1 MNISKTLSVLSI
13 FVLTAVL
20 VFPGPALAASHDDH
34 LEVILD
40 GMPVGELTEEEKAGI
55 LYLREEEKLARDL
68 YSAFYDKWGLRTFS
82 QISMSEQNHMDSM
95 KLLVDR
101 YGLEDPVIEERGRFS
116 DPKLQQIYDTFLAR
130 GMTSRGEAILV
141 AAMVEEM
148 DIFDFREEQKKTG
161 KPDLL
166 VIYENL
172 ERGSRNHLRAFGR
185 QLKKENLIYKAE
197 YLSQADVDSIM
208 ASPNEQD

>member
-1 MNISKTLSVLSI
+1 MNISKRLSILSI
-13 FVLTAVL
+13 FVLAAVL
-20 VFPGPALAASHDDH
+20 VFQGPALAASHDDH
-34 LEVILD
+34 LEVMLE
-40 GMPVGELTEEEKAGI
+40 GMPIGELTEEEKEGI

-82 QISMSEQNHMDSM
+82 QVSMSEKNHMDSM

-116 DPKLQQIYDTFLAR
+116 DPKLQQIYYTFLAK

-141 AAMVEEM
+141 ALMVEEM
-148 DIFDFREEQKKTG
+148 DVYDFREEQKKTD

-172 ERGSRNHLRAFGR
+172 ERGSRNHLRAYGR
-185 QLKKENLIYKAE
+185 QLKKENLVYKAE
-197 YLSQADVDSIM
+197 YLSQAEVDSIM
-208 ASPNEQD
+208 ASPNERD